1 MLKTKKAI
9 RFRHP
14 DYNPD
19 RTQKLISSSMSQH
32 LLTCNVSMH
41 ALLSNL
47 DNRQTDKHLQKHLP
61 PPLSEVKL
69 IRSFLDI
76 NPATDLG
83 FLNLKSDWTFI
94 GPPCGSC
101 CVFVALMQNL
111 YVSRDSD
118 STSSTLDYGDMQSI
132 SDLGLCVVCQVSPV
146 ERALLPCRHA
156 CICNGCFAV
165 LLNCPLCRTFITSS
179 FDVTSSSVQG
189 RPNDQADWSTF
200 SAPNSPPINIL
211 QRFRTFSVR
220 SLLQSSTSSR
230 VFHSQRD
237 WLVKTDVTPTNWWM
251 KNDPG

>member
-1 MLKTKKAI
+1 VNKTILKPSIAAAAGCANTYTWDFPDVKYHIAVLMLKTKKAI

-83 FLNLKSDWTFI
+83 FLNLKSD
-94 GPPCGSC
+94 
-101 CVFVALMQNL
+101 
-111 YVSRDSD
+111 
-118 STSSTLDYGDMQSI
+118 
-132 SDLGLCVVCQVSPV
+132 
-146 ERALLPCRHA
+146 
-156 CICNGCFAV
+156 
-165 LLNCPLCRTFITSS
+165 
-179 FDVTSSSVQG
+179 
-189 RPNDQADWSTF
+189 
-200 SAPNSPPINIL
+200 
-211 QRFRTFSVR
+211 
-220 SLLQSSTSSR
+220 
-230 VFHSQRD
+230 
-237 WLVKTDVTPTNWWM
+237 
-251 KNDPG
+251 